1 MFMKITITY
10 KLYTDGDYSLRN
22 ADKFGCTDKEVII
35 DDDEYYDFIDFDK
48 GIAIPSRSYYDYIGS
63 VEFIDKEDWICKDDA
78 KDFLWEFLCDGI
90 HISYTHYWL
99 LEMFYKVMES
109 LTEFIDSYKSG
120 TSVSKKYLQ
129 GNWRNTEIKVEI
141 TE

>member
-1 MFMKITITY
+1 MMNIMI
-10 KLYTDGDYSLRN
+10 LL
-22 ADKFGCTDKEVII
+22 ILI
-35 DDDEYYDFIDFDK
+35 
-48 GIAIPSRSYYDYIGS
+48 IAIPSRSYYDYIGS